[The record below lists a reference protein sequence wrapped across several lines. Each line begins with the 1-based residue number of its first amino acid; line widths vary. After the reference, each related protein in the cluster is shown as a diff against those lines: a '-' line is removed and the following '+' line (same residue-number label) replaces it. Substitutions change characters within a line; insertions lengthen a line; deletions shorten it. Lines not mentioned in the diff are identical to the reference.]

1 MKKAGGKRKGA
12 GRKALPFE
20 EKKATLKLYVKNGIV
35 ENLGGA
41 EKLTGKL
48 LTYIEELNK
57 A

>member
-1 MKKAGGKRKGA
+1 MKAGGKRKGA
-12 GRKALPFE
+12 GRKPLPFT
-20 EKKATLKLYVKNGIV
+20 EKKTTLKLYLKNGVV

-41 EKLTGKL
+41 EKLTDKL